1 MKDEHLIAFG
11 CRVRRIR
18 TVLGLTGEDLAGRS
32 GLQVSQVAAVER
44 GDYALTLAV
53 VLALIKGLGCA
64 PRVLLRAPALR
75 RALSLE
81 VLSEEAGDLFR
92 PVSPEVQAAI
102 LTLMRAVARKR
113 SRPAPQS
120 EPR

>member
-18 TVLGLTGEDLAGRS
+18 TVLGLTVEDLAGRS

-64 PRVLLRAPALR
+64 PRVLLRAPCKR
-75 RALSLE
+75 VSDEEEEGRA
-81 VLSEEAGDLFR
+81 DRLFQ
-92 PVSPEVQAAI
+92 PVSPEVQAAVLQI
-102 LTLMRAVARKR
+102 LRAIGRKGGGPVL
-113 SRPAPQS
+113 S
-120 EPR
+120 PRRD